1 MKKLLLIFIVT
12 FNFLLN
18 AQSPTFSWAKKT
30 SGTYNEDCTFIR
42 SDSNGNIYSIGIFK
56 GVVDFDPGAGT
67 YTLSASTSF
76 YDFYVLKLDP
86 NGNFLWAKKF
96 GSSADD
102 DMANA
107 MTIDNNDNIVIT
119 GYFFGNNVD
128 FDPNAGTTLLSSYG
142 LRDIFILKLD
152 PNGNLI
158 WVKQIGQASGSDE
171 CYSITSDINSNVY
184 LTGYFFNTIDFD
196 PNAGIYNMTAT
207 PALGYYYIVKLN
219 SLGDFV
225 WAKQYGGNAGQYNYI
240 GYGKDHNIYLTG
252 GFSATG
258 ADFNPNSGVDS
269 LYNVNNFYNLY
280 VMKIDTSGNYK
291 WAKTAGGSDDD
302 ISNAVTADVNGNVY
316 ITGIFQST
324 LCPMGTTTLTN
335 SNSTGTYWDAFTAK
349 LDSLGNF
356 IWAKKLGGTQDD
368 KSFSISID
376 NNSNVYTTGFY
387 RSLVDFDPSAIST
400 YTLNTGTNYN
410 LFVQKLDQNGN
421 FVWAGDVG
429 GTGTAYKYYA
439 GNSVYVNNNEI
450 FVGGNVTATFDADP
464 TSGIFNMTASS
475 TTSSD
480 AFILKL
486 SNSGTTTSISNYD
499 SKDNFKI
506 YPNPSSQE
514 ITIELNSENKMSQII
529 ITNYL
534 GEQII
539 KMDNIENNLQKININ
554 NLPAGIYQ
562 VSINSNNQIFSSK
575 LVIVK

>member
-1 MKKLLLIFIVT
+1 MKKLLLIFMVT

-30 SGTYNEDCTFIR
+30 SGTYIEDCTYIR

-56 GVVDFDPGAGT
+56 GTVDFDPGVGT

-76 YDFYVLKLDP
+76 FDFYVLKLDP

-142 LRDIFILKLD
+142 LRDIFILKLN

-171 CYSITSDINSNVY
+171 CYSIASDINSNVY
-184 LTGYFFNTIDFD
+184 LTGYFYNTIDFD
-196 PNAGIYNMTAT
+196 PNAGIYNMSAT

-219 SLGDFV
+219 SIGDFV
-225 WAKQYGGNAGQYNYI
+225 WAKQYGGNAGLYNYI

-252 GFSATG
+252 GFTASG

-280 VMKIDTSGNYK
+280 IMKIDTSGNYK

-302 ISNAVTADVNGNVY
+302 ISNGVTADVNGNVY

-387 RSLVDFDPSAIST
+387 RSLVDFDPSPIST

-410 LFVQKLDQNGN
+410 LFIQKLDQNGN
-421 FVWAGDVG
+421 FQWAGDIG

-439 GNSVYVNNNEI
+439 GNSIFLNNNNEI
-450 FVGGNVTATFDADP
+450 LVGGNVTGTIDADP
-464 TSGIFNMTASS
+464 TSGTFTMTASATAS
-475 TTSSD
+475 N

-486 SNSGTTTSISNYD
+486 NGSGTATFIKNYEL
-499 SKDNFKI
+499 SDNFKI

-514 ITIELNSENKMSQII
+514 ITIELNSKNKMSQIT

-534 GEQII
+534 GEQVI
-539 KMDNIENNLQKININ
+539 KLDNIENNLQKLNIN
-554 NLPAGIYQ
+554 NIPAGIYQ
-562 VSINSNNQIFSSK
+562 VAINTNNQILFSK
-575 LVIVK
+575 LIIVK

>member
-18 AQSPTFSWAKKT
+18 AQSPTFSWAKRT
-30 SGTYNEDCTFIR
+30 SGTYNEDCTYIR

-56 GVVDFDPGAGT
+56 GTVDFDPGVGT

-96 GSSADD
+96 GSNVDD

-171 CYSITSDINSNVY
+171 CYSIASDINSNVY
-184 LTGYFFNTIDFD
+184 LTGYFYNTIDFD
-196 PNAGIYNMTAT
+196 PNAGVYNMSAT

-225 WAKQYGGNAGQYNYI
+225 WAKQYGGNAGLYNYI

-252 GFSATG
+252 SFSATG
-258 ADFNPNSGVDS
+258 ADFNPNSGIDS

-280 VMKIDTSGNYK
+280 VMKLDTSGNYK
-291 WAKTAGGSDDD
+291 WAKSAGGSDDD
-302 ISNAVTADVNGNVY
+302 MSNAVTADVNGNVY

-335 SNSTGTYWDAFTAK
+335 SNNTGTYWDAFTAK

-368 KSFSISID
+368 KSFSISVD

-387 RSLVDFDPSAIST
+387 RSLVDFDPSPIST

-486 SNSGTTTSISNYD
+486 SYSGTTTSISNYD

-514 ITIELNSENKMSQII
+514 ITIELNSKNKMSQKT

-539 KMDNIENNLQKININ
+539 KLDNIDNNFQKLNIN

-562 VSINSNNQIFSSK
+562 VAINTKNKILSSK
-575 LVIVK
+575 FVIVK

>member
-30 SGTYNEDCTFIR
+30 SGTYNEDCKGVCT
-42 SDSNGNIYSIGIFK
+42 DSNGNVYSIGIFS
-56 GVVDFDPGAGT
+56 GTVDFDPGVGT
-67 YTLSASTSF
+67 YTLNAATSF

-96 GSSADD
+96 GSNVGD
-102 DMANA
+102 DMANSI
-107 MTIDNNDNIVIT
+107 TIDSNNNVIVT
-119 GYFFGNNVD
+119 GYFIGNNID

-142 LRDIFILKLD
+142 QNDIFILKLD

-269 LYNVNNFYNLY
+269 LYNVNNFYNMY

-302 ISNAVTADVNGNVY
+302 ISNAVTADINGNVY

-335 SNSTGTYWDAFTAK
+335 SSNTGTYWDVFTAK
-349 LDSLGNF
+349 LDPFGNF
-356 IWAKKLGGTQDD
+356 IWAKKLGGNQDD
-368 KSFSISID
+368 KSFSVSID
-376 NNSNVYTTGFY
+376 NNSNVYTTGYY
-387 RSLVDFDPSAIST
+387 RTNVDFDPSTTST
-400 YTLNTGTNYN
+400 FTLNSGTNYN
-410 LFVQKLDQNGN
+410 LFIQKLDQNGN
-421 FVWAGDVG
+421 FQWAGDIG

-439 GNSVYVNNNEI
+439 GNSIFLNNNNEI
-450 FVGGNVTATFDADP
+450 LVGGNVTGTIDADP
-464 TSGIFNMTASS
+464 TSSTFTMTASATAS
-475 TTSSD
+475 N

-486 SNSGTTTSISNYD
+486 NGSGTATFIKNHELS
-499 SKDNFKI
+499 DNFNI

-514 ITIELNSENKMSQII
+514 ITIELNSKNNMSQIT

-534 GEQII
+534 GEQVI
-539 KMDNIENNLQKININ
+539 KLDNIVNNFQKLNIN

-562 VSINSNNQIFSSK
+562 VAINTNNQILSSK
-575 LVIVK
+575 FVIVK